1 MKIFKFLKES
11 AKNFSE
17 TQNGNFLRIM
27 RLKIYYLISDC
38 KKSVY
43 TTTHKNRNITGRQIE
58 MLRKTGREKNPK
70 TAQPNPQAQSPKDR
84 KIINKQKQKHTIDIL
99 SKSQTP
105 TISNRD
111 KEIDT
116 H

>member
-1 MKIFKFLKES
+1 M
-11 AKNFSE
+11 
-17 TQNGNFLRIM
+17 
-27 RLKIYYLISDC
+27 
-38 KKSVY
+38 Y
-43 TTTHKNRNITGRQIE
+43 TTTHQIRNTTERQREIQ
-58 MLRKTGREKNPK
+58 TGREKNPK

>member
-1 MKIFKFLKES
+1 MKFFQFLKES

-27 RLKIYYLISDC
+27 RLKIYYLILI

-43 TTTHKNRNITGRQIE
+43 TTTHKNRNTTERQNE
-58 MLRKTGREKNPK
+58 MLRKTDREKNPK
-70 TAQPNPQAQSPKDR
+70 TAQPNPQAQSTKDR